1 MPTSSQNSSSTKIEP
16 NSNGDSKQEN
26 LQIETPDH
34 TNNWFY
40 GTEELLDALP
50 KAWTR
55 SLLYVLVGFTV
66 IVLPWTMLSKVDEVG
81 SARGR
86 IEPLGA
92 TQKLDFQA
100 EGRVTAV
107 RVTEGQTVREGQIL
121 MELESDLLRTQLQQ
135 AQAKLEGQKTQ
146 LMQLKLVNNQLQ
158 LVAHVQE
165 QQNHAQQSEKG
176 AQIQQAQQ
184 TLDNL
189 KTTDNLQKEEQL
201 AKINQAQETVD
212 SSLAAQK
219 LAQVRLEGAREKV
232 PRYKKVFEKGAIA
245 QDRYL
250 EIVQSVKEDYQ
261 NLMQAKSN
269 VFKAQSSL
277 REQQNSSQKALHQA
291 QSDIQQ
297 AQLRLAEQQQSYQSL
312 IHSGELASLKT
323 QQQLKELQ
331 RQITDLQSQITQVT
345 SQVASF
351 QIQLWRRIV
360 RSPID
365 GVIFTLPIQKPGVVV
380 QPGQMSA
387 EIAPKKSTFILKAH
401 MPNQQSGFLKVGMP
415 VKLKFDAYPFQDYGV
430 VPGHVRWV
438 SPDSKIQDTKFGKSE
453 TFDLDI
459 VLDQPYIQTANK
471 RIPITPGQTATAEV
485 IVRQRHVIDY
495 ILDPF
500 KKLQKGG
507 LEL

>member
-1 MPTSSQNSSSTKIEP
+1 MPTSSHNSFLKSET
-16 NSNGDSKQEN
+16 DYQEDLKHN
-26 LQIETPDH
+26 LQSETVEN
-34 TNNWFY
+34 TKNWYY

-55 SLLYVLVGFTV
+55 SVLYMLAGFAV

-100 EGRVTAV
+100 QGRVIAV
-107 RVTEGQTVREGQIL
+107 NVTEGQTITQGQVL

-135 AQAKLEGQKTQ
+135 ELAKLEGQKTQ
-146 LMQLKLVNNQLQ
+146 LMQLKIVQNQLQ
-158 LVAHVQE
+158 LVARVQE
-165 QQNHAQQSEKG
+165 QQNQAQKLEKE
-176 AQIQQAQQ
+176 AQIEQAQQ
-184 TLDNL
+184 NLDNL
-189 KTTDNLQKEEQL
+189 TTTYSLQKEEQL
-201 AKINQAQETVD
+201 AKVKQAQQTIY

-219 LAQVRLEGAREKV
+219 LAQVRLEGTQEKV

-250 EIVQSVKEDYQ
+250 EVVQSVKENYQ
-261 NLMQAKSN
+261 SLLE
-269 VFKAQSSL
+269 AQSNLSNSQSRL
-277 REQQNSSQKALHQA
+277 QEQQSSYQKTLNQA
-291 QSDIQQ
+291 RSDIQQ
-297 AQLRLAEQQQSYQSL
+297 AQLRLGEQKQSYQSL
-312 IHSGELASLKT
+312 RHTGELALLKS
-323 QQQLKELQ
+323 QEQLKQQQ
-331 RQITDLQSQITQVT
+331 RQITDLKSQIAQITSQVT
-345 SQVASF
+345 SL
-351 QIQLWRRIV
+351 QIQLQRRTV

-365 GVIFTLPIQKPGVVV
+365 GVLFSLPIQKPGVVV
-380 QPGQMSA
+380 QPGQLSA
-387 EIAPKKSTFILKAH
+387 EIAPKNSTFILKAH

-415 VKLKFDAYPFQDYGV
+415 VKLKFDAYPFQDYGIIR
-430 VPGHVRWV
+430 GHVRWIA
-438 SPDSKIQDTKFGKSE
+438 PDSKIQDTKLGKSDS
-453 TFDLDI
+453 FALDI
-459 VLDQPYIQTANK
+459 VLDQHYIQTANK

-485 IVRQRHVIDY
+485 IVRQRRIIDY